1 MPEANNKSF
10 PNPRNQDMKRRL
22 ILAFALLSS
31 FAFAQEE
38 AKKEEA
44 KPAEAA
50 KPAAL
55 SDIKIKMVTTKGEIE
70 ATIFA
75 SKVPM
80 TSANFLNLAKRGY
93 YNGIAFHRV
102 ISDFMI
108 QGGDPTESGRGG
120 PGYKFG
126 DEFHPSLKHSKPGIF
141 SMANAGPGTNG
152 SQFFITMAPTPFLD
166 NRHSVFG
173 EVTKGQDVVEKILG
187 KMNTGEQGG
196 KVDPAGKGDK
206 IEKIEILDSTDAL
219 FAAQKENIDK
229 WDAALKAAGK

>member
-1 MPEANNKSF
+1 
-10 PNPRNQDMKRRL
+10 MKRRL
-22 ILAFALLSS
+22 ILAFALLSP

-55 SDIKIKMVTTKGEIE
+55 SDIKIKMITTKGEIE

-173 EVTKGQDVVEKILG
+173 EVTKGQDVVGKILG
-187 KMNTGEQGG
+187 KVNTGEQGG
-196 KVDPAGKGDK
+196 KVDPTGKGDK